1 MPESATQEFARM
13 IAQAIGETAS
23 LLQGRGMSSDH
34 EFIAQFVLG
43 KSATSYAAVRH
54 LCQEGFGPDALMIA
68 RTIFENA
75 INLAYINR
83 RPEERSRRFL
93 EFEHVEEYRQ
103 IEALKKAFPGK
114 RVVTAGDEERI
125 TDEYEAVK
133 HNYKGASWSGETM
146 HAMAMECGLG
156 PQYALIYRLASG
168 FVHGGPRSV
177 HTYIERQAGHYDV
190 RLGAPD
196 EEFTDRALLSAGMSV
211 LIVLEEVC
219 RAYGEEPPG
228 EVRAAQSMAGKI
240 GQPDPAAWEQ
250 PRTPQAARSTG
261 PKDTRH
267 KDTGRKAGDRPRD
280 GE

>member
-156 PQYALIYRLASG
+156 P
-168 FVHGGPRSV
+168 
-177 HTYIERQAGHYDV
+177 
-190 RLGAPD
+190 
-196 EEFTDRALLSAGMSV
+196 
-211 LIVLEEVC
+211 
-219 RAYGEEPPG
+219 
-228 EVRAAQSMAGKI
+228 
-240 GQPDPAAWEQ
+240 
-250 PRTPQAARSTG
+250 
-261 PKDTRH
+261 
-267 KDTGRKAGDRPRD
+267 
-280 GE
+280 